1 MNISNYF
8 HTMRNLMEIKR
19 YQNKISLVPRTI
31 AEHKFGYSKISYML
45 GYWEKRLGNSLDMSE
60 LLQRSILSG
69 TIKAITGD
77 IQNNTISATPN
88 MRSTLLDTYDKFYD
102 SSYRPLLPQFISGDI
117 KSKVLYAKDESIE
130 GQVLRVASLVNR
142 FLECFDEVSLGNG
155 FKFEKILEDTTE
167 ELLSIDSISAKLLL
181 SEMPKSMSYHL
192 PKFKS
197 ELKENKR
204 FVYSNLKAKDIFDF
218 DYTFYSYITEI
229 RGLMGVVRYQNIF
242 KHRIRS
248 VAEHQWFVSL
258 VSLFIYYYLGN
269 SEVDLEDL
277 LVRSL
282 FHDDIE
288 LYTGDIISG
297 TKNANS
303 DTKQEVLKVES
314 KYYDS
319 IYCTLVPED
328 LNGYLKSMVLDP
340 KSDSIEGRI
349 LSVSDI
355 VDTVYESQEEII
367 LGNLENFCNI
377 RRTGLEKL
385 DSYKE
390 EFPFLKELIPAE
402 N

>member
-1 MNISNYF
+1 MNISSYF
-8 HTMRNLMEIKR
+8 HTMRNLMEVKR

-45 GYWEKRLGNSLDMSE
+45 GYWEQKLGNPVDISE
-60 LLQRSILSG
+60 LLQKSILNG

-88 MRSTLLDTYDKFYD
+88 MRNTLLNTYDIFYE
-102 SSYRPLLPQFISGDI
+102 SSYKPLLPPIIAKDI
-117 KSKVLYAKDESIE
+117 KFKVLYAKDDSTE
-130 GQVLRVASLVNR
+130 GKILRTASLTNR
-142 FLECFDEVSLGNG
+142 FLECFEELSLGNG

-167 ELLSIDSISAKLLL
+167 ELLSIDSLSTKLLL
-181 SEMPKSMSYHL
+181 SEMPKSMSYYL

-204 FVYSNLKAKDIFDF
+204 FIYSNLDAKDIFDF

-242 KHRIRS
+242 KHRVRS

-258 VSLFIYYYLGN
+258 VSLFIYSYLD
-269 SEVDLEDL
+269 SPSVDLEDL

-303 DTKQEVLKVES
+303 DTKLEVQKVES
-314 KYYDS
+314 KYYDN
-319 IYCTLVPED
+319 IYSNFIPTE
-328 LNGYLKSMVLDP
+328 LNSHLRAMVLDP

-349 LSVSDI
+349 LSISDI
-355 VDTVYESQEEII
+355 LDTIYESQEEII
-367 LGNLENFCNI
+367 LGNLENFEQI
-377 RRTGLEKL
+377 RQTGLNKL
-385 DSYKE
+385 NRYRV
-390 EFPFLKELIPAE
+390 EFPFLDSFLPE
-402 N
+402 

>member
-1 MNISNYF
+1 MNISSYF
-8 HTMRNLMEIKR
+8 HTMRNLMEVKR

-31 AEHKFGYSKISYML
+31 AEHKFGYSKIAYML
-45 GYWEKRLGNSLDMSE
+45 GYWEQRIGNSVDMSE
-60 LLQRSILSG
+60 LLQRSILNG

-88 MRSTLLDTYDKFYD
+88 MRSTLLDTYDKFYE
-102 SSYRPLLPQFISGDI
+102 SSYRPLVPDFISDKI
-117 KSKVLYAKDESIE
+117 KQKVLYSKDNSAE
-130 GQVLRVASLVNR
+130 GRILRTASLVNR
-142 FLECFDEVSLGNG
+142 FLECFDEISLGNG

-167 ELLSIDSISAKLLL
+167 ELLSIDSITARLLL
-181 SEMPKSMSYHL
+181 SEMPKSMSFHL
-192 PKFKS
+192 PKLKS

-204 FVYSNLKAKDIFDF
+204 FVYNNLEASDIFDF

-242 KHRIRS
+242 KHRVRS

-258 VSLFIYYYLGN
+258 VSLFIYYYLD
-269 SEVDLEDL
+269 SPDVDLEDL

-303 DTKQEVLKVES
+303 DTKQEVLKVET
-314 KYYDS
+314 KYYES
-319 IYCTLVPED
+319 IYSNLITEE
-328 LNGYLKSMVLDP
+328 LNQYLKPIVLDP

-349 LSVSDI
+349 LSVSDVI
-355 VDTVYESQEEII
+355 DTVYESQEEIM
-367 LGNLENFCNI
+367 LGNLENFCGI
-377 RRTGLEKL
+377 RETGLKKL
-385 DSYKE
+385 LKYKD
-390 EFPFLKELIPAE
+390 EFSFLENFIPPIG
-402 N
+402 